1 MAFLGDGDF
10 LVLEKASGKV
20 KHVIKGS
27 VVSTPLDLPVN
38 SASER
43 GLLGIALQPDFANTH
58 GVYLYWTQS
67 STGADSAN
75 LAEVPLL
82 GNRVDRYVW
91 NPATEMLVFDKNII
105 MLHAFQADANQPM
118 RGNHDG
124 GKILFGP
131 DGKLYFQIGDQGRRG
146 QMQNLVNGPFGAGK
160 PDDDFG
166 GPAPDNA
173 HLTGVILRLNPDGT
187 TPADNPFAQVTWQD
201 MNQIEKNAGVTT
213 TPDQLN
219 EVAANV
225 RKIFSYGRRN
235 GFGLA
240 FDPATGFLWES
251 ENGDDAFDEMN
262 LITAGSN
269 GGWIQII
276 GPSSRVADF
285 KGIEA
290 SFTPLQ
296 GNLPVAGNLP
306 FSAIDPTTFIPA
318 LQQVRWPPT
327 LIANSPG
334 EARNRLFVLPGSH
347 YEEPEFAWKWAVAP
361 AAIGFAGNS
370 LGAQHTGNLFVGA
383 SRTFLEE
390 GYLFEFKFDQSRKHF
405 AFDDAKLKD
414 GVDDNDYKFDEGE
427 STSLIAGK
435 NFGVVTNI
443 VTGPDGSLYVTS
455 LSNGKI
461 YVIGGASTVPGATN
475 PSIHPTIAHR
485 VLGTVE
491 EYDPEANTWRARA
504 NMPTPRNHTAA
515 GVVNGK
521 IYVIGGRIGAAFVG
535 ASTNLAAVE
544 AYDPATDTWSGPLA
558 KMPTARSGLDVG
570 VYNGRIIVAGGEF
583 QNAVEQTAYR
593 VVEAYDPMA
602 NSWAVLPPMALAR
615 HGVAG
620 GVIGN
625 RFYAI
630 SGDVQSSGTGIAV
643 STAAV
648 AAFEF
653 TQ

>member
-1 MAFLGDGDF
+1 MSKRLGLSCLFITAFFARGQ
-10 LVLEKASGKV
+10 GKWV
-20 KHVIKGS
+20 
-27 VVSTPLDLPVN
+27 DLPPFPEPHEEVIGQAANGKMYVFAGLVSAPVWLPVGIVYEYDPAANKWTKKQPMALPAHHLALTELNGKIYAFGGFTAGTVN
-38 SASER
+38 
-43 GLLGIALQPDFANTH
+43 
-58 GVYLYWTQS
+58 
-67 STGADSAN
+67 N
-75 LAEVPLL
+75 LAAWQPVNNAFEY
-82 GNRVDRYVW
+82 D
-91 NPATEMLVFDKNII
+91 PAKDSWKAL
-105 MLHAFQADANQPM
+105 APM
-118 RGNHDG
+118 
-124 GKILFGP
+124 P
-131 DGKLYFQIGDQGRRG
+131 TRRG
-146 QMQNLVNGPFGAGK
+146 AAV
-160 PDDDFG
+160 
-166 GPAPDNA
+166 
-173 HLTGVILRLNPDGT
+173 
-187 TPADNPFAQVTWQD
+187 
-201 MNQIEKNAGVTT
+201 AGV
-213 TPDQLN
+213 
-219 EVAANV
+219 V
-225 RKIFSYGRRN
+225 
-235 GFGLA
+235 
-240 FDPATGFLWES
+240 
-251 ENGDDAFDEMN
+251 
-262 LITAGSN
+262 
-269 GGWIQII
+269 
-276 GPSSRVADF
+276 
-285 KGIEA
+285 
-290 SFTPLQ
+290 
-296 GNLPVAGNLP
+296 
-306 FSAIDPTTFIPA
+306 
-318 LQQVRWPPT
+318 
-327 LIANSPG
+327 
-334 EARNRLFVLPGSH
+334 
-347 YEEPEFAWKWAVAP
+347 
-361 AAIGFAGNS
+361 
-370 LGAQHTGNLFVGA
+370 
-383 SRTFLEE
+383 
-390 GYLFEFKFDQSRKHF
+390 
-405 AFDDAKLKD
+405 
-414 GVDDNDYKFDEGE
+414 
-427 STSLIAGK
+427 
-435 NFGVVTNI
+435 
-443 VTGPDGSLYVTS
+443 
-455 LSNGKI
+455 NGKI

>member
-1 MAFLGDGDF
+1 
-10 LVLEKASGKV
+10 V
-20 KHVIKGS
+20 KQVIKGS

-82 GNRVDRYVW
+82 GNRVDRYVL

-461 YVIGGASTVPGATN
+461 YVI
-475 PSIHPTIAHR
+475 R
-485 VLGTVE
+485 
-491 EYDPEANTWRARA
+491 
-504 NMPTPRNHTAA
+504 
-515 GVVNGK
+515 
-521 IYVIGGRIGAAFVG
+521 
-535 ASTNLAAVE
+535 
-544 AYDPATDTWSGPLA
+544 
-558 KMPTARSGLDVG
+558 
-570 VYNGRIIVAGGEF
+570 
-583 QNAVEQTAYR
+583 
-593 VVEAYDPMA
+593 
-602 NSWAVLPPMALAR
+602 
-615 HGVAG
+615 
-620 GVIGN
+620 
-625 RFYAI
+625 
-630 SGDVQSSGTGIAV
+630 
-643 STAAV
+643 
-648 AAFEF
+648 
-653 TQ
+653 